1 MSESKI
7 LAKNFIQR
15 IIDEDN
21 ESGKWDNRVHTRFP
35 QNPMDIFILVMPN
48 PFA

>member
-15 IIDEDN
+15 IIDE
-21 ESGKWDNRVHTRFP
+21 GFRF
-35 QNPMDIFILVMPN
+35 IMPG
-48 PFA
+48 PVRSYEGLERGLELTGRA